1 MKTRLPLRRIGALL
15 VGLAIAALLV
25 ACDEATGKPDAPAQP
40 ASPPPVAEPAT
51 PAQSNAC
58 VPNVAIHRTNTGGAV
73 QGAIKDLVLYWGGTR
88 SSVECLPE
96 AQGSQRQFNRVGNTQ
111 GGTATYRVIR
121 VQRPAGARYYMLK
134 YLDGEPV
141 CIIDVAGACD
151 RMLSGLGDYD
161 VETLPAEVPALD
173 GSPTPPRAPAPAP
186 APAPPQSTVPPE
198 VVTGGTAYVVGT
210 QATLGSKAARNTRRA
225 IVATAS
231 GALTVAATKTD
242 PNGHLGTITSEGGV
256 LTITGAKSTW
266 DAATSRHNPIRI
278 DFTATNAGGSTAS
291 SWIQVMVDGS
301 PERAPVVLPTEFTKR
316 AIGVSGVL
324 IRDLASYYRDPEG
337 ESVSVVDVSSSPSTS
352 GIASIDSE
360 GHLVLTPNNPGA
372 MTITYYVTSTS
383 NPSGNA
389 AQYARDTVT
398 VTITP

>member
-1 MKTRLPLRRIGALL
+1 MKARLSLRRIGAVL
-15 VGLAIAALLV
+15 VGLAIAVLAL
-25 ACDEATGKPDAPAQP
+25 ACEEATGKPAATAQP
-40 ASPPPVAEPAT
+40 ASPSSTEPLT
-51 PAQSNAC
+51 PAQSKC
-58 VPNVAIHRTNTGGAV
+58 VPNVAIHRTNVGGAV
-73 QGAIKDLVLYWGGTR
+73 QGAIKDLVLYWGGTW
-88 SSVECLPE
+88 SNVECLPE

-173 GSPTPPRAPAPAP
+173 GSPTPPPAPAP

-210 QATLGSKAARNTRRA
+210 QATLGSKAAWNTRRA
-225 IVATAS
+225 IVATDS

-291 SWIQVMVDGS
+291 SWIQVMVDGA
-301 PERAPVVLPTEFTKR
+301 PERAPVVLPTEFARR
-316 AIGVSGVL
+316 ATGVSAVL

-337 ESVSVVDVSSSPSTS
+337 ESVSVVDVSASPSVRGT
-352 GIASIDSE
+352 ASIDSE
-360 GHLVLTPNNPGA
+360 GHLVLTPNNQGA

>member
-1 MKTRLPLRRIGALL
+1 MKARPSLRRIGAFL
-15 VGLAIAALLV
+15 VGLAIAVLAL
-25 ACDEATGKPDAPAQP
+25 ACEEATGKPAATAQP
-40 ASPPPVAEPAT
+40 ASPSSTEPLT
-51 PAQSNAC
+51 PAQSKC
-58 VPNVAIHRTNTGGAV
+58 VPNVAIHRTNVGGSI

-88 SSVECLPE
+88 SNVECLPE

-121 VQRPAGARYYMLK
+121 VLRPAGARYYMLK

-173 GSPTPPRAPAPAP
+173 GSPAPPPAPAP

-198 VVTGGTAYVVGT
+198 VVTGGTVYVIGT
-210 QATLGSKAARNTRRA
+210 QATLGSKAAWNTRGA
-225 IVATAS
+225 IVATHT
-231 GALTVAATKTD
+231 GALTVSATKTD

-291 SWIQVMVDGS
+291 SWIQVMVDGA

-316 AIGVSGVL
+316 AIGTSSVL

-372 MTITYYVTSTS
+372 MTITYYVRSTS

>member
-1 MKTRLPLRRIGALL
+1 MKARPSLRRIGAFL
-15 VGLAIAALLV
+15 VGLAIAVLAL
-25 ACDEATGKPDAPAQP
+25 ACEEATGKPAATAQP
-40 ASPPPVAEPAT
+40 ASPSSTEPLT
-51 PAQSNAC
+51 PAQSKC

-88 SSVECLPE
+88 SNVECLPE

-173 GSPTPPRAPAPAP
+173 GSPTPPPAPAP

-210 QATLGSKAARNTRRA
+210 QATLGAKAAWNTRRA

-291 SWIQVMVDGS
+291 SWIQVMVDGA
-301 PERAPVVLPTEFTKR
+301 PERAPVVLPTEFARR
-316 AIGVSGVL
+316 ATGVSAVL

-372 MTITYYVTSTS
+372 MTITYYVRSTS

>member
-1 MKTRLPLRRIGALL
+1 MKARLPLRRIGAAL
-15 VGLAIAALLV
+15 VGLAVAALLL
-25 ACDEATGKPDAPAQP
+25 ACDEATGKPDATAQP
-40 ASPPPVAEPAT
+40 ASPASTEPLT
-51 PAQSNAC
+51 PAQSKC

-88 SSVECLPE
+88 SNVECLPD
-96 AQGSQRQFNRVGNTQ
+96 AQQNQRRFNRAGNAQ

-173 GSPTPPRAPAPAP
+173 GSPTPPP

-198 VVTGGTAYVVGT
+198 VVAGGTDYVVGT
-210 QATLGSKAARNTRRA
+210 QATLGSKAARNTLHA
-225 IVATAS
+225 IVATGS
-231 GALTVAATKTD
+231 GALTVAARKND
-242 PNGHLGTITSEGGV
+242 PNGHLGTIRSEGGV
-256 LTITGAKSTW
+256 LTITGIKSTW
-266 DAATSRHNPIRI
+266 DAVASRHNSIRI
-278 DFTATNAGGSTAS
+278 DFTATNAGGSEAS
-291 SWIQVMVDGS
+291 SWIQVVVDGAPYLENVNLARS
-301 PERAPVVLPTEFTKR
+301 HVTRATGVTEIVV
-316 AIGVSGVL
+316 
-324 IRDLASYYRDPEG
+324 RDLASFYSDPEG
-337 ESVSVVDVSSSPSTS
+337 ESVAVVDVSSSPATA
-352 GIASIDSE
+352 GPASVDSD
-360 GHLVLTPNNPGA
+360 GHLTLTPYNRGV
-372 MTITYYVTSTS
+372 MTITYYVRSTS

-389 AQYARDTVT
+389 VQYTRGTVT

>member
-1 MKTRLPLRRIGALL
+1 MKTRPPLRHTGAVL
-15 VGLAIAALLV
+15 VGLTFAVLLL
-25 ACDEATGKPDAPAQP
+25 ACEEPTRKPAAPAQP
-40 ASPPPVAEPAT
+40 ASPPAAEPAT
-51 PAQSNAC
+51 PAQSNTC
-58 VPNVAIHRTNTGGAV
+58 VPNVAIHRTNIGGAI

-88 SSVECLPE
+88 SNVECLPE

-173 GSPTPPRAPAPAP
+173 GSPTPPPAPAP

-198 VVTGGTAYVVGT
+198 VVTGGTVYVVGT
-210 QATLGSKAARNTRRA
+210 QATLGSKAAWNTRRA
-225 IVATAS
+225 IVATDS

-291 SWIQVMVDGS
+291 SWIQVMVDGA
-301 PERAPVVLPTEFTKR
+301 PERAPVVLPTEFTKK
-316 AIGVSGVL
+316 ATGTSGVL

>member
-1 MKTRLPLRRIGALL
+1 
-15 VGLAIAALLV
+15 
-25 ACDEATGKPDAPAQP
+25 
-40 ASPPPVAEPAT
+40 
-51 PAQSNAC
+51 
-58 VPNVAIHRTNTGGAV
+58 
-73 QGAIKDLVLYWGGTR
+73 
-88 SSVECLPE
+88 
-96 AQGSQRQFNRVGNTQ
+96 
-111 GGTATYRVIR
+111 
-121 VQRPAGARYYMLK
+121 MLK

-173 GSPTPPRAPAPAP
+173 GSPTPPPAPAP

-198 VVTGGTAYVVGT
+198 VVTGGTTFVVGT
-210 QATLGSKAARNTRRA
+210 QATLGSKAAWNTRGA
-225 IVATAS
+225 IVATDS

-291 SWIQVMVDGS
+291 SWIQVMVDGA

-337 ESVSVVDVSSSPSTS
+337 ESVSVVDVSASPSQL
-352 GIASIDSE
+352 GIASIGSE

-383 NPSGNA
+383 NPSGHA

>member
-1 MKTRLPLRRIGALL
+1 MKARPSLRRIGAFL
-15 VGLAIAALLV
+15 VGLAIAVLAL
-25 ACDEATGKPDAPAQP
+25 ACEEATGKPAATAQP
-40 ASPPPVAEPAT
+40 ASPSSTEPLT
-51 PAQSNAC
+51 PAQSKC

-88 SSVECLPE
+88 SNVECLPE

-173 GSPTPPRAPAPAP
+173 GSPTPPSAPAP

-210 QATLGSKAARNTRRA
+210 QATLGAKAAWNTRRA

-278 DFTATNAGGSTAS
+278 DFTATNAGGSTVS
-291 SWIQVMVDGS
+291 SWIQVMVDGA

-337 ESVSVVDVSSSPSTS
+337 ESVSVVDVSLSPSTS

>member
-1 MKTRLPLRRIGALL
+1 MRRIGAFL
-15 VGLAIAALLV
+15 VGLAIAVLAL
-25 ACDEATGKPDAPAQP
+25 ACEEATGKPAATAQP
-40 ASPPPVAEPAT
+40 ASPSSTEPLT
-51 PAQSNAC
+51 PAQSKC
-58 VPNVAIHRTNTGGAV
+58 VPNVAIHRTNVGGSI

-88 SSVECLPE
+88 SNVECLPE

-173 GSPTPPRAPAPAP
+173 GSPTPPPAPAP

-198 VVTGGTAYVVGT
+198 VVTGGTVYVIGT
-210 QATLGSKAARNTRRA
+210 QATLGSKAAWNTRGA
-225 IVATAS
+225 IVATHT

-256 LTITGAKSTW
+256 LTITGSKSTW

-278 DFTATNAGGSTAS
+278 DFTATNAGGSKAS

-360 GHLVLTPNNPGA
+360 GHLVLTPNNQGA

>member
-1 MKTRLPLRRIGALL
+1 MKARLSLRRIGALL
-15 VGLAIAALLV
+15 VGLAIAVLAL
-25 ACDEATGKPDAPAQP
+25 ACEEATGKPAATAQP
-40 ASPPPVAEPAT
+40 ASPSSTEPLT
-51 PAQSNAC
+51 PAQSKC

-88 SSVECLPE
+88 SNVECLPE
-96 AQGSQRQFNRVGNTQ
+96 AQGSQSQFNRVGNTQ

-173 GSPTPPRAPAPAP
+173 GSPTPPPAPAP

-198 VVTGGTAYVVGT
+198 VVTGGTVYVVGT
-210 QATLGSKAARNTRRA
+210 QATLGAKAAWNTRRA
-225 IVATAS
+225 IVATDS

-278 DFTATNAGGSTAS
+278 DFTATNAGGSKAS
-291 SWIQVMVDGS
+291 SWIQVMVDGA

>member
-1 MKTRLPLRRIGALL
+1 MKARLSLRRIGALL
-15 VGLAIAALLV
+15 VGLAIAVLAL
-25 ACDEATGKPDAPAQP
+25 ACEEATGKPAATAQP
-40 ASPPPVAEPAT
+40 ASPSSTEPLT
-51 PAQSNAC
+51 PAQSKC
-58 VPNVAIHRTNTGGAV
+58 VPNVAIHRTNVGGAI

-88 SSVECLPE
+88 SNVECLPE
-96 AQGSQRQFNRVGNTQ
+96 AQGSQRQFNRVGDTQ

-173 GSPTPPRAPAPAP
+173 GSPAPPPAPAP

-198 VVTGGTAYVVGT
+198 VVTGGTVYVVGT
-210 QATLGSKAARNTRRA
+210 QATLGAKAAWNTRRA

-231 GALTVAATKTD
+231 DALTVAATKTD
-242 PNGHLGTITSEGGV
+242 PNGHLGMITSEGGV

-266 DAATSRHNPIRI
+266 DAATSRHSPIRI
-278 DFTATNAGGSTAS
+278 DFTATNAGGSKAS
-291 SWIQVMVDGS
+291 SWIQVMVDGA

>member
-15 VGLAIAALLV
+15 VGLAIAALLL

-40 ASPPPVAEPAT
+40 ASPPAAEPVA
-51 PAQSNAC
+51 PAQSNTC
-58 VPNVAIHRTNTGGAV
+58 VPNVAIHRTNVGGDI

-88 SSVECLPE
+88 SKVECLPE
-96 AQGSQRQFNRVGNTQ
+96 AQGSQSQFNRVGNTQ

-173 GSPTPPRAPAPAP
+173 GSPTPPPAPAP

-210 QATLGSKAARNTRRA
+210 QATLGSKAAWNTRRA
-225 IVATAS
+225 IVATDS

-266 DAATSRHNPIRI
+266 DAATSRHSPIRI

-291 SWIQVMVDGS
+291 SWIQIMVDGA

-316 AIGVSGVL
+316 AIGVSAVL

-337 ESVSVVDVSSSPSTS
+337 ESVSVVDVSASPSVRGT
-352 GIASIDSE
+352 ASIDSE
-360 GHLVLTPNNPGA
+360 GHLVLTPNNQGA